1 MAEYKIGRNI
11 KNFFFSIVFIFLIGN
26 FIVFCGYL
34 FEMKPL
40 LLNDID
46 VVEKIVF
53 FEGIITKVSGSNS
66 EWLKEEFIS
75 FALNQPI
82 PFSTYIMGF
91 LGASNQTLVENKF
104 VPMIFGN
111 YNPEGWWYYYIVV
124 FLLKT
129 SFPVLILLIIA
140 VLLSRRLIKDRMSE
154 LFITIP
160 VVLLM
165 IFTMFSV
172 LQLGVRYILPIYPFL
187 FVYISKIA
195 NVNVQVNK
203 GFVQR
208 RLVYLFVLILGF
220 CHLISTVRVFPHYLP
235 FFNILAGGP
244 NNGYKC
250 LTWVNTD
257 LGQELKGLAK
267 YLDENNIK
275 RVKLGYGIF
284 APPEIYNIN
293 YLPIKDIEKEKP
305 ENEVYAICA
314 TIINSFKWA
323 KEYKPKCMIGHAIF
337 IYDFR
342 FVNYM

>member
-1 MAEYKIGRNI
+1 
-11 KNFFFSIVFIFLIGN
+11 
-26 FIVFCGYL
+26 
-34 FEMKPL
+34 
-40 LLNDID
+40 
-46 VVEKIVF
+46 
-53 FEGIITKVSGSNS
+53 
-66 EWLKEEFIS
+66 LKEEFIS

-129 SFPVLILLIIA
+129 SFPVIILLIIA
-140 VLLSRRLIKDRMSE
+140 VLLSKRLIKDRMSE

-187 FVYISKIA
+187 FVYISKVI

-208 RLVYLFVLILGF
+208 RLVYLFVLFLGF

-267 YLDENNIK
+267 YLDENDIK

-323 KEYKPKCMIGHAIF
+323 DKCKPRHMIGYSIF

-342 FVNYM
+342 FANYM